1 MPGIFY
7 VYEFRE
13 TNFELIFWN
22 KNHETITGYSPEELK
37 NKNVFD
43 FFYPEEYPLI
53 EEGLGKILNSGL
65 VKQVSAN
72 LKLKDGKVLPFLFEG
87 YSFYS
92 NDNLFFMGVGIDMTE
107 FYRTKQ
113 KLTRAKAKM
122 RTIKNELNKKERELL
137 SFAMDKTKQYSFELT
152 FKKQLK
158 ELLSKDLTEIKKA
171 LVQIENDFNA
181 QPKENEL
188 WEVFKLRI
196 IEVYPDFFKN
206 LQEKHS
212 NLTASEL
219 RICAYL
225 KMKMSSENIS
235 SILNITK
242 DGVKKSRYRLRK
254 KLSLTRQESLDEYID
269 KF

>member
-1 MPGIFY
+1 M
-7 VYEFRE
+7 
-13 TNFELIFWN
+13 
-22 KNHETITGYSPEELK
+22 
-37 NKNVFD
+37 FD
-43 FFYPEEYPLI
+43 FFYSEDFPSI

-107 FYRTKQ
+107 FYKTKE
-113 KLTRAKAKM
+113 KLTLTKAKIKN
-122 RTIKNELNKKERELL
+122 IKNELYKKERELL
-137 SFAMDKTKQYSFELT
+137 SFAMDKTKQYSFESS
-152 FKKQLK
+152 FKKQIK
-158 ELLSKDLTEIKKA
+158 ELLSKDPNEIKKG
-171 LVQIENDFNA
+171 LIQIEKEFNA
-181 QPKENEL
+181 QSKENEL
-188 WEVFKLRI
+188 WEVFKLRF
-196 IEVYPDFFKN
+196 IEVYPVFFKN
-206 LQEKHS
+206 LKKKHD
-212 NLTASEL
+212 NLTPSEL

-225 KMKMSSENIS
+225 KMKMSSEHIS

-254 KLSLTRQESLDEYID
+254 KFSLARQESLSHYID